1 MIGDAMIGEDTRRG
15 ARGPGISLTA
25 APDAVRLA
33 PDGRAELRLVVAS
46 TDPNA
51 SPTRYHLAVTG
62 LQRLWYTLGE
72 TEILLNPGARETVL
86 LTLHPVPG
94 KATPGRYPFRVKATW
109 PANPLIAAA
118 AVVTLTVAATE
129 EIGAA
134 LPGQPA
140 SAATPVE
147 QPAPPATRPAT
158 ALTGLPAV
166 QPVAGL
172 AERPAAATRWTA
184 AAGPLQRKRI
194 PLVAGL
200 GVLLI
205 LLLGEG
211 AVLAS
216 RLNAPRPASNRVAA
230 PAATPTAPTLP
241 SSDIPQRTPYGIVA
255 GAVARAP
262 VIQRFAVVQGGP
274 GRPDTLV
281 WQTANAAVVTLDGY
295 AAPPRGTRVIQPSVY
310 GSVYRLRARAGG
322 HVATASVHAVAVN
335 PIAVAASIPVAL
347 LNLTALRFPNH
358 ALGAAARVQTVHL
371 VNLGPVPLD
380 IARISVDGDRADFIV
395 HALCAHRMLPVD
407 ASCAIDVRFAPTQRG
422 ARHAILL
429 IADNTAAGAE
439 RITLDGAG
447 V

>member
-1 MIGDAMIGEDTRRG
+1 MIGEDTRRG
-15 ARGPGISLTA
+15 ARGPGISLTV

-94 KATPGRYPFRVKATW
+94 KAAPGRYPFRVKATW
-109 PANPLIAAA
+109 PANPSIAAA

-129 EIGAA
+129 ESGAA
-134 LPGQPA
+134 LPAQPA
-140 SAATPVE
+140 SAASAAAASGE
-147 QPAPPATRPAT
+147 QPAPPAARPAT
-158 ALTGLPAV
+158 ALTGLPAG

-184 AAGPLQRKRI
+184 AVPLQRKRI

-216 RLNAPRPASNRVAA
+216 RLNAPRPASNRVAV
-230 PAATPTAPTLP
+230 PAATPTAPLLP

-262 VIQRFAVVQGGP
+262 VIQRFTVIRGGA

-281 WQTANAAVVTLDGY
+281 WQTANAAVVTLDGH

-310 GSVYRLRARAGG
+310 GSVYRLRARAGD
-322 HVATASVHAVAVN
+322 HVATASVHAVAPN

-347 LNLTALRFPNH
+347 LNLTALRFPDH
-358 ALGAAARVQTVHL
+358 APGAAARVQTVHL

-380 IARISVDGDRADFIV
+380 IARISVDGDRADFTV
-395 HALCAHRMLPVD
+395 HALCARRTLPVD
-407 ASCAIDVRFAPTQRG
+407 ASCAIDVRFTPTQRG
-422 ARHAILL
+422 ARHATLV

>member
-1 MIGDAMIGEDTRRG
+1 MIGEDTRRG

-94 KATPGRYPFRVKATW
+94 KAAPGRYPFRVKATW
-109 PANPLIAAA
+109 PANPSIAAA

-129 EIGAA
+129 ESGAA
-134 LPGQPA
+134 LPAQPA
-140 SAATPVE
+140 SAASAAAASGE
-147 QPAPPATRPAT
+147 QPAPPAARPAT
-158 ALTGLPAV
+158 ALTGLPAG

-184 AAGPLQRKRI
+184 AVPLQRKRI

-216 RLNAPRPASNRVAA
+216 RLNAPRPASNRVAV
-230 PAATPTAPTLP
+230 PAATPTAPLLP

-262 VIQRFAVVQGGP
+262 VIQRFTVIRGGA

-281 WQTANAAVVTLDGY
+281 WQTANAAVVTLDGH

-310 GSVYRLRARAGG
+310 GSVYRLRARAGD
-322 HVATASVHAVAVN
+322 HVATASVHAVAPN

-347 LNLTALRFPNH
+347 LNLTALRFPDH

-380 IARISVDGDRADFIV
+380 IARISVDGDRADFTV
-395 HALCAHRMLPVD
+395 HALCARRTLPVD
-407 ASCAIDVRFAPTQRG
+407 ASCAIDVRFTPTQRG
-422 ARHAILL
+422 ARHATLV

>member
-1 MIGDAMIGEDTRRG
+1 MIGEDTRRG
-15 ARGPGISLTA
+15 ARGPGISLTV

-94 KATPGRYPFRVKATW
+94 KAAPGRYPFRVKATW
-109 PANPLIAAA
+109 PANPSIAAA

-129 EIGAA
+129 ESGAA
-134 LPGQPA
+134 LPAQPA
-140 SAATPVE
+140 SAASAAAASGE
-147 QPAPPATRPAT
+147 QPAPPAARPAT
-158 ALTGLPAV
+158 ALTGLPAG

-184 AAGPLQRKRI
+184 AVPLQRKRI

-216 RLNAPRPASNRVAA
+216 RLNAPRPASNRVAV
-230 PAATPTAPTLP
+230 PAATPTAPLLP

-262 VIQRFAVVQGGP
+262 VIQRFTVIRGGA

-281 WQTANAAVVTLDGY
+281 WQTANAAVVTLDGH

-310 GSVYRLRARAGG
+310 GSVYRLRARAGD
-322 HVATASVHAVAVN
+322 HVATASVHAVAPN

-347 LNLTALRFPNH
+347 LNLTALRFPDH

-380 IARISVDGDRADFIV
+380 IARISVDGDRADFTV
-395 HALCAHRMLPVD
+395 HALCARRTLPVD
-407 ASCAIDVRFAPTQRG
+407 ASCAIDVRFTPTQRG
-422 ARHAILL
+422 ARHATLV

>member
-1 MIGDAMIGEDTRRG
+1 MIGEDTRRG

-129 EIGAA
+129 EIGSA

-140 SAATPVE
+140 SAATLAE
-147 QPAPPATRPAT
+147 RPAAATRPAT
-158 ALTGLPAV
+158 ALTGLPAG

-262 VIQRFAVVQGGP
+262 VIQRFTVVRGGA

-281 WQTANAAVVTLDGY
+281 WQTDNAAVVTLDGH
-295 AAPPRGTRVIQPSVY
+295 AAPPRGTRVIHPSIY
-310 GSVYRLRARAGG
+310 GSSYSLRVRTRG
-322 HVATASVHAVAVN
+322 HVATASVHAIAVN
-335 PIAVAASIPVAL
+335 PIVVAASVPVAL
-347 LNLTALRFPNH
+347 LNMTALRFPNH
-358 ALGAAARVQTVHL
+358 AIGAAARVQTVHL
-371 VNLGPVPLD
+371 VNLGPVPLT
-380 IARISVDGDRADFIV
+380 IARISVEGDRADFIV
-395 HALCAHRMLPVD
+395 HALCARRMLPVD
-407 ASCAIDVRFAPTQRG
+407 ASCAIDVRFTPTQRG
-422 ARHAILL
+422 ARHAILV
-429 IADNTAAGAE
+429 IADNTAVGTE

>member
-94 KATPGRYPFRVKATW
+94 KAAPGRYPFRVKATW

-147 QPAPPATRPAT
+147 QPAPPATRLAT

-241 SSDIPQRTPYGIVA
+241 SSDI
-255 GAVARAP
+255 
-262 VIQRFAVVQGGP
+262 QGGP

-310 GSVYRLRARAGG
+310 GSVYRLRTRAGG
-322 HVATASVHAVAVN
+322 HVATASVHAVAPN

-347 LNLTALRFPNH
+347 LNLTALRFPDH
-358 ALGAAARVQTVHL
+358 ALGAARVQTVHL
-371 VNLGPVPLD
+371 VNLGPVPLA

-395 HALCAHRMLPVD
+395 HALCARRMLPVD
-407 ASCAIDVRFAPTQRG
+407 ASCAIDVRFTPTQRG
-422 ARHAILL
+422 ARHAILV

>member
-1 MIGDAMIGEDTRRG
+1 MIGEDTRRG

-86 LTLHPVPG
+86 LTLHPVAG
-94 KATPGRYPFRVKATW
+94 KAAPGRYPFRVKAAW
-109 PANPLIAAA
+109 PANPSISAT

-129 EIGAA
+129 ELGAA
-134 LPGQPA
+134 APGQPA
-140 SAATPVE
+140 SAATLAE
-147 QPAPPATRPAT
+147 RPAAATRPAT
-158 ALTGLPAV
+158 ALPGLPAG
-166 QPVAGL
+166 QPVAEL
-172 AERPAAATRWTA
+172 AECPAAATRWTA

-200 GVLLI
+200 AILLI

-230 PAATPTAPTLP
+230 PAATPTAPLLP

-255 GAVARAP
+255 GAVAHAP
-262 VIQRFAVVQGGP
+262 VIQRFAVIRSGP

-281 WQTANAAVVTLDGY
+281 WQTANAAVVTLDGH
-295 AAPPRGTRVIQPSVY
+295 AAPPRGTHVIHPSIY
-310 GSVYRLRARAGG
+310 GSSYSLRVRTGG
-322 HVATASVHAVAVN
+322 HVATASVHAIAVN
-335 PIAVAASIPVAL
+335 PIVVAASVPVAL
-347 LNLTALRFPNH
+347 LNMTALRFPNH
-358 ALGAAARVQTVHL
+358 AIGAAARVQNVHL
-371 VNLGPVPLD
+371 VNLGPVPLT
-380 IARISVDGDRADFIV
+380 IARISVEGDRADFIV
-395 HALCAHRMLPVD
+395 HALCARRMLPVD
-407 ASCAIDVRFAPTQRG
+407 ASCAIDVRFTPTQRG
-422 ARHAILL
+422 ARHAILV

>member
-1 MIGDAMIGEDTRRG
+1 MIGEDTRRG

-86 LTLHPVPG
+86 LTLHPVAG
-94 KATPGRYPFRVKATW
+94 KAAPGRYPFRVKAAW
-109 PANPLIAAA
+109 PANPSISAT

-129 EIGAA
+129 ELGAA
-134 LPGQPA
+134 APGQPA
-140 SAATPVE
+140 SAATLAE
-147 QPAPPATRPAT
+147 RPAAATRPAT
-158 ALTGLPAV
+158 AAPVG
-166 QPVAGL
+166 QP

-184 AAGPLQRKRI
+184 AAGPLQRRRI

-200 GVLLI
+200 AILLI

-216 RLNAPRPASNRVAA
+216 RLSAPTPASNRVAA

-255 GAVARAP
+255 GAVAHAP
-262 VIQRFAVVQGGP
+262 VIQRFAVVRGGP

-281 WQTANAAVVTLDGY
+281 WQTANAAVVTLDGH

-322 HVATASVHAVAVN
+322 HVATASVHAVAPN

-347 LNLTALRFPNH
+347 LNMTALRFPNH
-358 ALGAAARVQTVHL
+358 AIGAAARVQTVHL
-371 VNLGPVPLD
+371 VNLGPVPLT
-380 IARISVDGDRADFIV
+380 IARISVEGDRADFIV
-395 HALCAHRMLPVD
+395 HALCARRMLPVD
-407 ASCAIDVRFAPTQRG
+407 ASCAIDVRFTPTQRG
-422 ARHAILL
+422 ARHAILV

>member
-1 MIGDAMIGEDTRRG
+1 MIGEDTRRG

-86 LTLHPVPG
+86 LTLHPVAG
-94 KATPGRYPFRVKATW
+94 KAAPGRYPFRVKAAW
-109 PANPLIAAA
+109 PANPSIAAT

-129 EIGAA
+129 ELGAA

-140 SAATPVE
+140 SAATLAE
-147 QPAPPATRPAT
+147 RPAAATRPVAT
-158 ALTGLPAV
+158 APVG
-166 QPVAGL
+166 QP

-184 AAGPLQRKRI
+184 AAGPLQRRRI

-230 PAATPTAPTLP
+230 PAATPTAPLLP
-241 SSDIPQRTPYGIVA
+241 ALSLPQRTPYGIVA

-262 VIQRFAVVQGGP
+262 MIQRFAVIRGGP

-322 HVATASVHAVAVN
+322 HVATASVHAVAPN

-347 LNLTALRFPNH
+347 LNLTALRFPDH

-371 VNLGPVPLD
+371 VNLGPVPLA

-395 HALCAHRMLPVD
+395 HALCARRMLPVD
-407 ASCAIDVRFAPTQRG
+407 ASCAIDVRFTPTQRG
-422 ARHAILL
+422 ARHAILV